1 MEESERF
8 HGFVVY
14 AVFMLSP
21 NRPSL
26 IRFGLNVDVRF
37 TEKTCG
43 PRLVIPES
51 PVGHP
56 AMGLVLLSA

>member
-1 MEESERF
+1 MAESERF
-8 HGFVVY
+8 HGLMVD
-14 AVFMLSP
+14 ALFMFSP

-43 PRLVIPES
+43 PRLVIPDS
-51 PVGHP
+51 PLGHP